1 MKFVFA
7 LVVSIYSNSQLF
19 IIFNKS
25 LKYRKFKEKWQIRLL
40 IIKII
45 NNIWRKENYI
55 IGDDLQTIN
64 CCTFCVRF
72 LNTQMMIQGC
82 KCALDA
88 KKCQI
93 FISDNFL
100 ERISQKVALV

>member
-40 IIKII
+40 IIKFI

-55 IGDDLQTIN
+55 IGDNLQTIN

-100 ERISQKVALV
+100 ERISQKVGLA